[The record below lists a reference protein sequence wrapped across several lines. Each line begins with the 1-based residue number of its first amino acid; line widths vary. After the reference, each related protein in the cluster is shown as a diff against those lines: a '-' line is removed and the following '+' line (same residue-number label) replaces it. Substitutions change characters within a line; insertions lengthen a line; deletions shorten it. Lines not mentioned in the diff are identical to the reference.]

1 MKRWVLFLNLLCV
14 LMNLQSGIS
23 NPIEQQE
30 KDRVLEL
37 PGLFVNVSFAHYSG
51 YVTVNQKSNRTL
63 FYWFFEAVEQ
73 PSSKPIVLWL
83 QGGPGC
89 SSIALGQAEEIGPFH
104 VNADGKSLYVNPYSW
119 NQVANI
125 LFLDSPVGTGF
136 SYTNDPSE
144 LLTNGDQRTADDS
157 LVFLLKWFERF
168 PQYKGRDFYITGE
181 SYAGHFIPQLAQAIV
196 SYKWSAQER
205 SINLKGYMVGNALT
219 DDFNDH
225 AGVSEFL
232 WSTGLISDQT
242 YKLRKIYCH
251 HVSFLHSS
259 DDCKKISDVVSIE
272 LGNIDI
278 YSIYTPFCTRNVSD
292 SDSLKTLKNIGS
304 INEKYDPCTQQYS
317 SIYFNLPT
325 VQKALHVNPEAA
337 PSKWEVCRRSFNT
350 WKDSATS
357 VLNIYHKLIAS
368 GLRIWMFS
376 GDTDT
381 VIPVTST
388 RYNIDALGLPP
399 ASPWRPWYDDGQVG
413 GWTQQYAGLNF
424 VTVRGAGHKV
434 PLIRPKLGL
443 VLFKSFLSGS
453 PMPSLSPRKSD
464 S

>member
-1 MKRWVLFLNLLCV
+1 MKRWVLFLNLLLFFLIKFQCG
-14 LMNLQSGIS
+14 NSNNITS
-23 NPIEQQE
+23 NPIDQQQ

-37 PGLFVNVSFAHYSG
+37 PGLSVNVNFSHYSG
-51 YVTVNQKSNRTL
+51 YVRVNEKSKRTL
-63 FYWFFEAVEQ
+63 FYWFFEAVEE
-73 PSSKPIVLWL
+73 PFSKPIVLWL

-89 SSIALGQAEEIGPFH
+89 SSIALGEAEEIGPFH

-196 SYKWSAQER
+196 RYKWSAQES

-225 AGVSEFL
+225 SGVSEFL

-259 DDCKKISDVVSIE
+259 DDCKKISDVVSTE
-272 LGNIDI
+272 LGKIDI

-292 SDSLKTLKNIGS
+292 SDSLKRFKNNGS
-304 INEKYDPCTQQYS
+304 NNEKYDPCTRQYS
-317 SIYFNLPT
+317 SIYFNLPA

-337 PSKWEVCRRSFNT
+337 PPKWEACRASYLDVQVVC
-350 WKDSATS
+350 ATDDPVYS
-357 VLNIYHKLIAS
+357 
-368 GLRIWMFS
+368 MFDS

-413 GWTQQYAGLNF
+413 GWTQQFTGLNF
-424 VTVRGAGHKV
+424 VTVRGAGHEI
-434 PLIRPKLGL
+434 PRTRPKLGL

-453 PMPSLSPRKSD
+453 PMPSLSPRITD